1 MSDVPGVAVDLALTV
16 GQLVRLGLQNLGD
29 DERPFPG
36 RREFVPPSGVLLQLK
51 HQVAHLEV
59 SGSNPSGVVA
69 SQGLL
74 IPRRV

>member
-1 MSDVPGVAVDLALTV
+1 VS
-16 GQLVRLGLQNLGD
+16 
-29 DERPFPG
+29 
-36 RREFVPPSGVLLQLK
+36 PSGVLSQLK

-59 SGSNPSGVVA
+59 SGPNPSDMVA